1 PNSKV
6 DEDGIVLFDKK
17 SYDFADADVVCTV
30 KPTDIEISDD
40 TSEAQITGQVINS
53 VYKGDHFVILVRSEA
68 DEDFLVS
75 TPDTYNVG
83 DIVGLKIAKENI
95 ALRLKGDIQDYAL

>member
-1 PNSKV
+1 MAMKIYTQKYAGMLPK
-6 DEDGIVLFDKK
+6 IF
-17 SYDFADADVVCTV
+17 
-30 KPTDIEISDD
+30 
-40 TSEAQITGQVINS
+40 EAKS
-53 VYKGDHFVILVRSEA
+53 VYLRAFGGNIQTLVGVEA

>member
-1 PNSKV
+1 MQNSTTLSCYFHNCSK
-6 DEDGIVLFDKK
+6 E
-17 SYDFADADVVCTV
+17 
-30 KPTDIEISDD
+30 
-40 TSEAQITGQVINS
+40 
-53 VYKGDHFVILVRSEA
+53 EA